1 MARKKIEKLSV
12 NIHLVAYIAIP
23 RLSVRELIDSLNSWA
38 DGGESICISVETLED
53 DIKKLKGTIKKQLK
67 QAIAEIGSK
76 AGDVILY
83 AD

>member
-1 MARKKIEKLSV
+1 MG
-12 NIHLVAYIAIP
+12 
-23 RLSVRELIDSLNSWA
+23 